1 MMGRLLRWKR
11 GVLGSGSGSMAAW
24 IREFRHVSAS
34 LDIAFLICK
43 TKTLDRSIFSQTYV
57 FSFLK

>member
-43 TKTLDRSIFSQTYV
+43 TKTLDQMISKDTSNFKI
-57 FSFLK
+57 